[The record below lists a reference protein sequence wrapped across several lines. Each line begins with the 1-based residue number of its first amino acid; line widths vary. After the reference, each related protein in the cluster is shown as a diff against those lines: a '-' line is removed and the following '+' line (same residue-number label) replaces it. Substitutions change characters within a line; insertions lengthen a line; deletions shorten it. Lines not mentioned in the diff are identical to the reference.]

1 MNLVVLTGRLTKDCE
16 LKYTSNQKE
25 VVKNTIAVRRDK
37 DNSDFISFTAFGKT
51 AEILNQYTSKGSM
64 ISIKGEI
71 RTGKYEKDGE
81 TKYSQD
87 ILVNSLELL
96 SNKKQDNT
104 SETKEEDIEET
115 NVKLDELEI
124 TDDDLPF

>member
-1 MNLVVLTGRLTKDCE
+1 MNLVILTGRLTKDSE
-16 LKYTSNQKE
+16 LKYTSNKKE

-37 DNSDFISFTAFGKT
+37 TNSDFISFTAFGNT
-51 AEILNQYTSKGSM
+51 AKILNQYTSKGSM

-87 ILVNSLELL
+87 ILVSSLELL
-96 SNKKQDNT
+96 GNKKDD
-104 SETKEEDIEET
+104 TKEEDIEET
-115 NVKLDELEI
+115 SVKLDELEI